1 MHWKYSFLKQK
12 NMNHFNAANEI
23 QDLQYFGEFGG
34 VNPSISDSSTYTFL
48 SAKTMFDT
56 FEGNAEGCYLYSRHS
71 SPMNLYLSEALA
83 KMENT
88 EAANVTAS
96 GMGAITSVLMQV
108 CKSGDHIISSRTIY
122 GGTYAFMKN
131 FLPPFQIET
140 SFVDINNFESI
151 ENAINENTKIIYC
164 ESVSNPLLEVADLRK
179 LSEICKRHN
188 LKLIVDNTFSPLTI
202 SPTLLGADIVIHS
215 LTKFINGSSD
225 TVGGVYCGSQE
236 FINDTKNVNN
246 GACMLLGPTM
256 DSFRSASILK
266 NLRTLHIRMKQHSH
280 NALFLAERFEAD
292 GLKVSYPGLKSHKN
306 HDLMKSMMHE
316 EYGFGGLLTLDA
328 ETTDKANELM
338 EMMQQE
344 NLGYLAVSLGF
355 YKTLFSCSGSSTSS
369 EIPEEERE
377 AIGISDGLIRFS
389 IGLDHDIERTYEKMK
404 ECMLKT
410 GVLNHETIS
419 SIF

>member
-1 MHWKYSFLKQK
+1 MD
-12 NMNHFNAANEI
+12 HFNAANEI

-56 FEGNAEGCYLYSRHS
+56 FEGNADGCYLYSRHS
-71 SPMNLYLSEALA
+71 SPMNLYLSQALA

-88 EAANVTAS
+88 ETANVTAS

-122 GGTYAFMKN
+122 GGTYAFLKN
-131 FLPPFQIET
+131 FLPPFNIDT
-140 SFVDINNFESI
+140 TFVDINNFESI
-151 ENAINENTKIIYC
+151 ENAIQPSTKIIYC

-179 LSEICKRHN
+179 LSSICKKHN
-188 LKLIVDNTFSPLTI
+188 LKLIVDNTFSPLSI
-202 SPTLLGADIVIHS
+202 SPNLLGADIVIHS

-225 TVGGVYCGSQE
+225 TVGGVYCGTQE

-280 NALFLAERFEAD
+280 NAMYLAERFEND
-292 GLKVSYPGLKSHKN
+292 GLKVSYPGLRSHKN
-306 HDLMKSMMHE
+306 HELMKSMMQR
-316 EYGFGGLLTLDA
+316 EYGFGGLLTVDA
-328 ETTDKANELM
+328 GTTEKANELM
-338 EMMQQE
+338 EMMQHE

-369 EIPEEERE
+369 EIPEDERE
-377 AIGISDGLIRFS
+377 EMGISDGLIRFS
-389 IGLDHDIERTYEKMK
+389 IGLDHDIERTYQKMK
-404 ECMLKT
+404 ECMIKT
-410 GVLNHETIS
+410 RVLHHETIYTS
-419 SIF
+419 

>member
-1 MHWKYSFLKQK
+1 MD
-12 NMNHFNAANEI
+12 NFNAANEI

-71 SPMNLYLSEALA
+71 SPMNLYLAQALA

-96 GMGAITSVLMQV
+96 GMGAITSVLMQI

-122 GGTYAFMKN
+122 GGTYAFLKN
-131 FLPPFQIET
+131 FLPPFHIDT
-140 SFVDINNFESI
+140 TFVDISNFESI
-151 ENAINENTKIIYC
+151 ENAITPNTKVIYC

-179 LSEICKRHN
+179 LSEICKKHH
-188 LKLIVDNTFSPLTI
+188 LKLIVDNTFSPLSV

-280 NALFLAERFEAD
+280 NAMYLAERFEKD
-292 GLKVSYPGLKSHKN
+292 GLKVSYPGLKSHKD
-306 HDLMKSMMHE
+306 HELMKSMMHE

-328 ETTDKANELM
+328 GTTEKANELM

-377 AIGISDGLIRFS
+377 AMGISDGLIRFS
-389 IGLDHDIERTYEKMK
+389 IGLDHDIARTYEKMR

-410 GVLNHETIS
+410 DVLNHETLFIS
-419 SIF
+419 